1 MRAVWGEDCAA
12 MSTDDNDFAAM
23 FAEAEDAKPKGKAA
37 KRPKPGDVVRGVI
50 TTIGKDAVFV
60 DLGGKSEGVLDR
72 EQVVADDGSLR
83 VKVGDTVEAR
93 VASERNGTLQLR
105 IKLGRGPEARAE
117 LVQAMELGIPV
128 EGKVTEAI
136 KGGLV
141 VDVAGVRG
149 FCPASQVEA
158 RFVADQTIYI
168 GQRLEFRVTQ
178 YERGNLV
185 LSRRALLEE
194 DNARRAVETRA
205 KLEIGVVIRGKV
217 TGFKPFGAFVDLGG
231 IEGMLHVS
239 ELGYMRVETPEEI
252 LQLGQEL
259 DVQVI
264 KIEEAEPG
272 KRPRIGLS
280 LKAMQADPWL
290 EAVRNMPIGGRLRG
304 TIARLESFG
313 AFVTVAPGVE
323 GLVHISELGAGR
335 HLNHPKEVVQPGQ
348 EVEVTVLSID
358 PDKHRLSL
366 SMAAAARAA
375 ENDMVA
381 EARASIPANPARLG
395 TFADLLQ
402 KKK

>member
-1 MRAVWGEDCAA
+1 MP
-12 MSTDDNDFAAM
+12 TDDEDFAAM
-23 FAEAEDAKPKGKAA
+23 FAEAEAGKPKGKAA
-37 KRPKPGDVVRGVI
+37 RRPQPGDLVRGVI

-60 DLGGKSEGVLDR
+60 DLGGKAEGLLDR
-72 EQVVADDGSLR
+72 EQVVADDGTLR

-93 VASERNGTLQLR
+93 VAGERNGTLVLR

-117 LVQAMELGIPV
+117 LVQALELGIPV
-128 EGKVTEAI
+128 EGRVSGAI
-136 KGGLV
+136 KGGLE

-158 RFVADQTIYI
+158 RFVADQSVYI
-168 GQRLEFRVTQ
+168 GQRLQFRVTQ

-194 DNARRAVETRA
+194 ENARRAVETRA
-205 KLEIGVVIRGKV
+205 KLEVGVVIRGKV

-239 ELGYMRVETPEEI
+239 ELGYQRVEKPEEI

-259 DVQVI
+259 DVQVL
-264 KIEEAEPG
+264 KIEEGEPG
-272 KRPRIGLS
+272 KRPRIALS
-280 LKAMQADPWL
+280 LKALQDDPWL
-290 EAVRNMPIGGRLRG
+290 EATRNLTVGGRLRG
-304 TIARLESFG
+304 TVSRLESFG

-335 HLNHPKEVVQPGQ
+335 HVNHPKEVVKSGQ
-348 EVEVTVLSID
+348 DVEVTILSID
-358 PDKHRLSL
+358 PDKRRLSL

-375 ENDMVA
+375 ENDVLT
-381 EARASIPANPARLG
+381 EARAAMPAAPARLG
-395 TFADLLQ
+395 TFADLL